1 MAAVPVSRTDPPAMV
16 PPPLLVSDAFA
27 KDAILA
33 WFRGEF
39 AAANAIIDA
48 LCGHL
53 ASIAAASSDY
63 EATFA
68 AIHHRRIN
76 WIPIIQMQKY
86 HSIADVAL
94 ELRKVADRKTEAE
107 GARKSESNSGG
118 EQKLEKEIVETGGN
132 EGDEAAPEYD
142 SPDSEITDSGNSN
155 QFHSVLI
162 ISFLTFLLQY
172 LNDSL
177 FIHLQSW

>member
-16 PPPLLVSDAFA
+16 PPPLIISDYIA

-53 ASIAAASSDY
+53 ASIASTSSDY

-68 AIHHRRIN
+68 AIHNRRIN
-76 WIPIIQMQKY
+76 WIPVIQMQKY

-94 ELRKVADRKTEAE
+94 ELRKVADRKTEEAE
-107 GARKSESNSGG
+107 DLKKSNSSFDE
-118 EQKLEKEIVETGGN
+118 EQKLEKENVETGGN
-132 EGDEAAPEYD
+132 EGDDAGPEYD

-155 QFHSVLI
+155 QFHSDHI
-162 ISFLTFLLQY
+162 ISFLVFPL
-172 LNDSL
+172 
-177 FIHLQSW
+177 

>member
-16 PPPLLVSDAFA
+16 PPPLIISDYFA

-53 ASIAAASSDY
+53 ASIASASSDY
-63 EATFA
+63 EATFT
-68 AIHHRRIN
+68 AIHNRRVN

-94 ELRKVADRKTEAE
+94 ELRKVTDRKMEAE
-107 GARKSESNSGG
+107 GLRKSDNRLDQ
-118 EQKLEKEIVETGGN
+118 EQKLEKENEETVGN
-132 EGDEAAPEYD
+132 EGDEAATPEYD

-155 QFHSVLI
+155 QFHSDHI
-162 ISFLTFLLQY
+162 ISFLVFPL
-172 LNDSL
+172 
-177 FIHLQSW
+177 